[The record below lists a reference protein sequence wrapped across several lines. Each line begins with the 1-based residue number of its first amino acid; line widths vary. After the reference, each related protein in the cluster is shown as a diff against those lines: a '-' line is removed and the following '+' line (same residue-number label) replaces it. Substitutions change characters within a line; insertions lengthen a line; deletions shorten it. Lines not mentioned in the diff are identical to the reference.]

1 MAGEISDDHMS
12 HAAVSRAAWL
22 VRAAQLHRKAWAGEG
37 ELRHAIHGTIVAA
50 AVLTAASLHGS
61 LGEIV
66 VTVLVTLFVYWVAE
80 RYSALLASGVHG
92 RAPLRSRVVTVLR
105 GGWPMIEA
113 AYLPLVVLFAVTAL
127 SGNLQTGVISALIVS
142 MLLLMALGSIAA
154 SRAGAKGLTAVGWT
168 VVSGLLGLVMIA
180 LKLSLH

>member
-1 MAGEISDDHMS
+1 VADEVSDDRRS
-12 HAAVSRAAWL
+12 GAAVSRAAWL

-37 ELRHAIHGTIVAA
+37 ELGHAIHGTIVAA

-61 LGEIV
+61 LGQIV

-92 RAPLRSRVVTVLR
+92 REPIRSRVVAVLR

-113 AYLPLVVLFAVTAL
+113 AYLPLIVLFAVTTF
-127 SGNLQTGVISALIVS
+127 SENLQAGVISALSMS
-142 MLLLMALGSIAA
+142 MLLLMALGLIAA
-154 SRAGAKGLTAVGWT
+154 RRAGANGLTAVGWA
-168 VVSGLLGLVMIA
+168 VASGLLGLVMIA